1 MELRP
6 YQAAAIAAV
15 RDVMRQGKRRV
26 ILYSPTGSGKTEMAI
41 EIIRAAEAKGKRV
54 LFVCARI
61 NLVLQ
66 SSRRLERSGI
76 RHGIVQGKN
85 TQWTMSQVLVCSVQ
99 TLASRGIPEKVDL
112 LIIDE
117 AHGATSEMY
126 RNLILSTNVPC
137 IGLTATPFT
146 KGLGKVYPDL
156 GGALFEEIV
165 PAATITNLIDLN
177 FLVDVDIYAP
187 SEPDLKGVKIVAGD
201 YHEGQLGE
209 RVDRKELIGDI
220 VEQWKRLAGGVRTVC
235 FATNIAHSQH
245 IVEQFNAAG
254 IAAEHMD
261 CYTEDDERQ
270 QILWRLESGE
280 TRVISNVSILAEG
293 WDCPMV
299 ECMILARPTRS
310 LNRYIQMVGRA
321 LRPAPGKDKAIMLD
335 HSGSCRRLGFPT
347 DDLPLVL
354 CDGTAPKP
362 TASEEQAKIEALPHA
377 CPQCHF
383 MKPPKV
389 VKCPQCG
396 HEWKKPSEVVT
407 IKGTLEKLRKSTP
420 EEKQYVYSQ
429 LYAKQQEKHY
439 SPGWTAH
446 KYKEWFGV
454 WPRGMENVGAPMTD
468 EIRKFLLSQ
477 QIRYSHRRDQH
488 V

>member
-6 YQAAAIAAV
+6 YQAEAIAGV
-15 RDVMRQGKRRV
+15 REVMRGGKRRV

-66 SSRRLERSGI
+66 SSRRLEKAGI
-76 RHGIVQGKN
+76 RHGIIQGKN
-85 TQWTMSQVLVCSVQ
+85 SMWTMSQVLVCSVQ

-112 LIIDE
+112 LVIDE

-126 RNLILSTNVPC
+126 RNLILSTKVPV

-165 PAATITNLIDLN
+165 VGATITQLIADG

-187 SEPDLKGVKIVAGD
+187 SEPDLKGVKMVAGD

-209 RVDRKELIGDI
+209 RVDRKELVGDI
-220 VEQWKRLAGGVRTVC
+220 VVQWKRLANNVRTVV

-245 IVEQFNAAG
+245 IVEQFKAAG
-254 IAAEHMD
+254 VNAEHMD
-261 CYTEDDERQ
+261 CYTEDEDRQ

-293 WDCPMV
+293 WDCPTV

-310 LNRYIQMVGRA
+310 LTRYIQMVGRA
-321 LRPAPGKDKAIMLD
+321 LRPAPGKDRALMLD

-347 DDLPLVL
+347 DDLPLIL
-354 CDGTAPKP
+354 CDGNTAKP
-362 TASEEQAKIEALPHA
+362 SAAEEQAREEALPHA

-383 MKPPKV
+383 MKPPKTF
-389 VKCPQCG
+389 KCPNCG
-396 HEWKKPSEVVT
+396 HEYKKPSEVVH
-407 IKGTLEKLRKSTP
+407 IKGELEKLKRASP
-420 EEKQYVYSQ
+420 QEKQLIYSQ
-429 LYAKQQEKHY
+429 LLTVQKSKGYA
-439 SPGWTAH
+439 SGWTAH

-454 WPRGMENVGAPMTD
+454 WPRGMQEHEAPVTQ
-468 EIRKFLLSQ
+468 EVKNFLLSK
-477 QIRYSHRRDQH
+477 QIAWAHRKDRH